1 MIKRQP
7 REPAAVF
14 AIFSMDGAAIGGC
27 LPRFAVDFYHGTDEL
42 FCSSL
47 INWCPE
53 EVDRVPI
60 YLDVLM
66 VLNFLVDFLLLMG
79 TNRLAGYPAGIPR
92 ALAAGALGGIYGG
105 ICVLPGWTF
114 LAATHWRLVVLGLMA
129 VLAFGFSR
137 DSARRGIL
145 FVLLSM
151 ALGGVAM
158 GLGRG
163 KFWSLLWAAAAVAA
177 MCIFGFQG
185 KIGSRYLQVK
195 IGDCAFTALIDT
207 GNTLTD
213 PLTGHQILV
222 VSSKIGSRLLSID
235 PQKLTDP
242 VGVMAEV
249 KGIRLVCFHAV
260 GKSGGLLPVKRYDDV
275 RIGKW
280 KGSLLVGFAP
290 NEIGQGKQYDAL
302 TGGVL

>member
-14 AIFSMDGAAIGGC
+14 VLFFMDSAAFGGVS
-27 LPRFAVDFYHGTDEL
+27 PRFAVARSHGCDEL
-42 FCSSL
+42 FFRGL
-47 INWCPE
+47 LNWCHE

-66 VLNFLVDFLLLMG
+66 VLNFLVDFLLLMA
-79 TNRLAGYPAGIPR
+79 TNRLAGYPVGILR
-92 ALAAGALGGIYGG
+92 TLAAGALGGIYGG

-114 LAATHWRLVVLGLMA
+114 LAATHWRLVILGLMA
-129 VLAFGFSR
+129 LLAFGFSR
-137 DSARRGIL
+137 DSVRRGIL

-163 KFWSLLWAAAAVAA
+163 NFWSLLWAAAAVAA

-185 KIGSRYLQVK
+185 RVGSRYLPVK

-222 VSSKIGSRLLSID
+222 VSSKIGSKLLSID
-235 PQKLTDP
+235 AQQLNDP
-242 VGVMAEV
+242 VGLMAEV
-249 KGIRLVCFHAV
+249 RGIRLVCFHAV
-260 GKSGGLLPVKRYDDV
+260 GQSGGLLPVKRYDDV

-280 KGSLLVGFAP
+280 QGSLLVGFAP
-290 NEIGQGKQYDAL
+290 NEIGQGKPYEAL